1 MFKIQNTRYCYQAF
15 KMRIYLTIFL
25 LGAATAMGK
34 PLDPPVQSEIV
45 RISLHGDGGPA
56 AIAK

>member
-1 MFKIQNTRYCYQAF
+1 
-15 KMRIYLTIFL
+15 MRIYLAIFL
-25 LGAATAMGK
+25 LGASIVMGR
-34 PLDPPVQSEIV
+34 PVDPPVKSEIV

>member
-1 MFKIQNTRYCYQAF
+1 
-15 KMRIYLTIFL
+15 MRIYLTIFL